1 MPPVDAEY
9 AESILDKM
17 RVMLK
22 KRGADGLIGLGR
34 NFRICDSDGSGK
46 LNVSELAKCFTLC
59 KLNLKPAE
67 VETLFDYFDAD
78 DEGTVSFEEFIRA
91 VRGKMSE
98 PRKKLV
104 IKCFNALDAAGDGSG
119 FLTIEDIRP
128 AFNAADH
135 PDVKEEKKTE
145 EQVLQDFL
153 NAFEG
158 EKGNRDGTVTV
169 DEWIN
174 YYESI
179 SSSIDE
185 DDYFGTML
193 ANTWCALKAVGPNG
207 EEVNAITYVSEGDMD
222 VLEKVRVA
230 AGTTPQQHTDNQ
242 HLTHPSLLSLC
253 TDPDEECVSEG
264 VWRQRGEG
272 AQECVQAVRYG
283 RVR

>member
-1 MPPVDAEY
+1 MD
-9 AESILDKM
+9 
-17 RVMLK
+17 
-22 KRGADGLIGLGR
+22 
-34 NFRICDSDGSGK
+34 
-46 LNVSELAKCFTLC
+46 
-59 KLNLKPAE
+59 
-67 VETLFDYFDAD
+67 
-78 DEGTVSFEEFIRA
+78 EFI
-91 VRGKMSE
+91 
-98 PRKKLV
+98 
-104 IKCFNALDAAGDGSG
+104 
-119 FLTIEDIRP
+119 
-128 AFNAADH
+128 
-135 PDVKEEKKTE
+135 E

-222 VLEKVRVA
+222 VLEKVRAA
-230 AGTTPQQHTDNQ
+230 AGTIPQQHADNQ

-272 AQECVQAVRYG
+272 AQECIQAVRYG